1 MTSKGRFIT
10 LEGAE
15 GAGKSTSL
23 DHARS
28 ILTAA
33 GLEVDVTRE
42 PGGTPGAEAIREILL
57 DRDGEPMSD
66 VAELLLMFAGR
77 SLHLENRIRP
87 SLDAGRWV
95 LCDRFTDATWAYQ
108 GGGRGLPEDWIG
120 QLEQWVQGGLKP
132 DLTLLLDVDPA
143 VGLARIAGRGD
154 RDRFEVEQ
162 VAFFDRVRGVYLD
175 RAAKDPGRFRVI
187 DASQPADAVRQEI
200 TNHLNI
206 FLESID

>member
-1 MTSKGRFIT
+1 MTPRGRFVT

-23 DHARS
+23 DHARA
-28 ILTAA
+28 IMAAA

-42 PGGTPGAEAIREILL
+42 PGGTPGAEAIRRILL
-57 DRDGEPMSD
+57 GRGEEPMSD

-108 GGGRGLPEDWIG
+108 GGGRGLPQEWIG
-120 QLEQWVQGGLKP
+120 ALETWVQDGLQP

-162 VAFFDRVRGVYLD
+162 LAFFERVRGVYLD
-175 RAAKDPGRFRVI
+175 RAARDPGRFRVI
-187 DASQPADAVRQEI
+187 DASQPADAVRLEI
-200 TNHLNI
+200 TKHLNKFI
-206 FLESID
+206 QSID